1 MIIQEPKYLFS
12 EQTFVTSLQTDIR
25 KKAFEFEQNLKG
37 QYKSPFILPIPD
49 DFIDPEVPRFI
60 LESNHG
66 YSRIIASQ
74 TKIQLQITYDKNY
87 WRDYD
92 KVFSYFKGHSKTLSE
107 VLDKNCGEDILF
119 AGISLKLLY
128 EMEEIDV
135 VKNLSEKFLKTTPE
149 KNYHDI
155 NFRFAL
161 PYKEKYYL
169 NVHISNNREYSKD
182 ENKLVEPGR
191 EHAPNLSSLKLIS
204 QGLLCVLDFNNRL
217 EYNNKEKYKFSF
229 ATIDSLFQILED
241 FTKNRLVKILN
252 SGSVDYDNN

>member
-37 QYKSPFILPIPD
+37 QYKSPIILPIPD
-49 DFIDPEVPRFI
+49 NFIDPEAPRFI

-74 TKIQLQITYDKNY
+74 TKIQLQVTYDKNFWY
-87 WRDYD
+87 DYE
-92 KVFSYFKGHSKTLSE
+92 KVFSYYKSHSKTLSE
-107 VLDKNCGEDILF
+107 VIDKNCGGDILF

-128 EMEEIDV
+128 ETQENDV
-135 VKNLSEKFLKTTPE
+135 VKNLSDKFLKDSPE
-149 KNYHDI
+149 KYYRDI

-191 EHAPNLSSLKLIS
+191 EHAPSLSSLKLIS
-204 QGLLCVLDFNNRL
+204 QGVLCVLDFNNRL
-217 EYNNKEKYKFSF
+217 EYNNTEKYKFSF
-229 ATIDSLFQILED
+229 STIDSLFEVLED
-241 FTKNRLVKILN
+241 FTKNRLVKVLN
-252 SGSVDYDNN
+252 SGNVEYDND